1 MRRILASL
9 ILVIFVNIPLN
20 AKNYFVSPDGNDNN
34 DGLNSTTAW
43 ATIDNGDQKGLLSPG
58 DTLNILPGTYLISN
72 TIHLQTHGTVPLP
85 IVYHKYGKGDVLID
99 ADNKSNIILLMEG
112 DNVEVSGL
120 DLTKTNDNA
129 IHIKSNS
136 CKIANCFIFNTGKI
150 GIRVEGNDNLFLK
163 NVISNTA
170 DDAVRN
176 EGAGHNNLYYGN
188 TIYSGNHD
196 GIELNET
203 TARVFNN
210 IIVKN
215 DKGIKGAAGNVCG
228 FNNVWGNAGG
238 DYNEGVFD
246 SAGGMS
252 VAPQFVDT
260 AAGRFDLKHT
270 DNEINAGLY
279 LGYPFNGSAPEI
291 GAFEKYNVYYVSPSG
306 DDSNSGLTL
315 GTAWATID
323 NGDSLLFPG
332 DTIYVLKG
340 TYTDS
345 VVITDSGLADDKIT
359 YKGVRDSTFI
369 DGGGL
374 TTAVTIDASGI
385 VWSGISVFDAEATNM
400 LITGSN
406 NLIEYSRFRN
416 AGDRGIHLKDGI
428 GNSFNALVI
437 DSSLVYGLFIAAS
450 CKSSAVSNCTFY
462 GNYSAAIFDQSGKTI
477 ILNSILACNI
487 GIGLRASASKAGYS
501 IFYNNGT
508 DVVGG
513 ATIDSTCIFEDP
525 LLIEPETGNFRLN
538 SLSPAIDA
546 GIDVGLPY
554 SGDAP
559 DIGAY
564 ETSPLVALTVSP
576 SFDSL
581 FADSTYQF
589 YIAAID
595 SSGYPANPGEITWS
609 HTFATGI
616 IDSNGLFTPQLIDT
630 GSVVATSSINGIAD
644 TTENML
650 VVPGTLDSLY
660 IIPHCDTVSADSTLQ
675 FTVNGFDIH
684 GNNVSEFGTLD
695 WSVDGSIGVI
705 DINGLFSAIRAGY
718 GFISVESDIGPV
730 AMTDFILVIPGEIAY
745 VNVIP
750 ALNSVDVDSS
760 FQYSAKGYDSD
771 SNFVYNITDSVV
783 WSTTDPAGFI
793 TDSGLYTAGENP
805 SPPDYFVKA
814 VYEGTLS
821 DSGAVTVVG
830 IGALNYIVIELEDG
844 TPFDDSTL
852 TTDNDSTVLYCRGY
866 DSGNNLIGNISVTWS
881 LVDGDSIGSIAPGPD
896 ASTVLT
902 ITDPGTG
909 KAVATHV
916 SGLSDTT
923 GIITVET
930 GLPAYLSISPDTI
943 TVSADSSVQ
952 FTAQVFD
959 ADSNECSLSLAD
971 WSVLGGIGTT
981 DDDGL
986 FTPSTTGFG
995 NVVVTGSGLTDT
1007 SGTVTVTPG
1016 ILHRIVI
1023 SPDTAVISVDDSIQ
1037 FTADGYDVKS
1047 NPADVGHLSWLVL
1060 GQAGNIDSSG
1070 LFIANHPGICN
1081 VMVFSNINGVSD
1093 ISGAVNVKA
1102 LFVSNIPLGHNTGY
1116 PGQGMIPVLAF
1127 RIDNFYDTIKT
1138 ISSITIRD
1146 TSSGEGDLTE
1156 LLTNLDSV
1164 SLYYDI
1170 ENDSALTL
1178 SDSFIT
1184 NTGEISGVMTLSFAP
1199 IDIQPDSVRT
1209 FIVCSK
1215 ISQYPHDG
1223 DSLDLYFLP
1232 SIDIIAGDGT
1242 TIKGPGILNSLGCII
1257 IDGMTSGQITQIPTG
1272 VTEIS
1277 PADSLYNVFT
1287 VDIPRNGYRN
1297 DTLDIFSIYNYG
1309 TASDSDIDSLILFF
1323 DDGNGFW
1330 DGRGTE
1336 SCLGTL
1342 VYTGNRWMR
1351 SGLNAPL
1358 TWQNNR
1364 FYVGVR
1370 LFDYPANNATL
1381 ALAIP
1386 ENGLEMTSQNDGPID
1401 AGCMPLDTII
1411 IRTTEA
1417 IKMTGFN
1424 IASREL
1430 TPGSNSG
1437 PLLAIEIVNSY
1448 ISSINL
1454 DSVRININAVDPGGA
1469 SQTQLDGQF
1478 DSLLLYINRD
1488 GDFETMSAA
1497 DSLIATTLIQDGTAL
1512 FGTSGL
1518 SIAGGGGKLE
1528 LFAAAMLD
1536 ADNCKNGNLV
1546 KPEVNDSTD
1555 FYFTQP
1561 IFIEGSF
1568 PLTNENYFI
1577 INNFPSGNVIINNV
1591 NNHIVYGGQTNQ
1603 PALDFVL
1610 PPNGYASDSLAS
1622 LRIIDNG
1629 TLLGS
1634 TKLLT
1639 LKLRADKTNNG
1650 FSVDDSL
1657 LGQFTAYE
1665 NYWQLSNLH
1674 FPIGSTGS
1682 RFIVTMNIGN
1692 GQFEAA
1698 TIQLGIPIGGAVYR
1712 SGTDGPDDISVANP
1726 QAIMVFPSN
1735 RMTVI
1740 SIPAASSVIRPKE
1753 TNSNILTFALY
1764 NGYLGQEQAINGI
1777 TLTNISRS
1785 QSDQAYADYEL
1796 GQVSLYFDANRDR
1809 IFGESQDSL
1818 IGIGNFNESE
1828 LHFTGFD
1835 VALPPESLSYFFALA
1850 DFPQA
1855 LIDSDSLAVSIA
1867 GPSDFSFSGT
1877 VNVNGDLP
1885 LITGGYLIVDGSIA
1899 SQYELVETMPRT
1911 LSPGDTAVTLFAFKP
1926 AYNGNLEDILNSL
1939 IIVNAGNADT
1949 SDISTL
1955 ELWSDLNGDNIRQS
1969 TDSLMG
1975 TLDYRSDRWELDSL
1989 ILPIDGARPALF
2001 VLGDVS
2007 MTATP
2012 DVTFKAEIPL
2022 NGCLFGSG
2030 NDGPID
2036 SAINAPAS
2044 FTISASGLQIA
2055 NQANRETYSVGQ
2067 TIELGVTVTNI
2078 LGGAIDSVRGAI
2090 VEISDSS
2097 LVTFDSSDAG
2107 PVILATGEST
2117 DFTFYYTAAAAGEV
2131 CWQVLSYSES
2141 SADSSA
2147 IIQSANIRIQ
2157 QSPSDVVVQMLN
2169 SAPISVTRGQA
2180 NVFPLSIGFAHP
2192 DSTLATASLR
2202 LDSII
2207 LGVEN
2212 SSGQSIYADDVFSR
2226 IKLATEYSNLV
2237 VLQNISHVTEVVLN
2251 FNQPIIVD
2259 PGHGQFLS
2267 LLVDIDSSAS
2277 ADNFILTVN
2286 DADHIPITDENT
2298 GLTVSLAPEVIFPFK
2313 TASCRIDDASE
2324 RMVVSSR
2331 TLLNSFVNYGQ
2342 KDVDVLQL
2350 KFRHPDS
2357 AGSSQIQLT
2366 DLSIM
2371 FVDDFN
2377 DTLVLS
2383 DLLDLVR
2390 IKRQQS
2396 IVAEVGNFA
2405 PGARQLDIQLN
2416 SPLTLNGGV
2425 VDSLVV
2431 QVWINENTTAAR
2443 FGLLIPDSTFFV
2455 VRDGSSGS
2463 PLAMAT
2469 DTVYTLASGS
2479 EFPITSSLAT
2489 LESPAISPELCIESL
2504 LPTSVA
2510 GGVDSLDLL
2519 AISLDYPAGIGYA
2532 PIRLDNIFITV
2543 FDSIGTPL
2551 DPDRLFDRIGY
2562 HLSGSP
2568 VDYQA
2573 YIELLGGR
2581 IIFNI
2586 DSNGYVFNT
2595 GDSQIVYLTADIET
2609 DVPYENFVLEISTE
2623 SEIKISDYNDTT
2635 HIPGFI
2641 LEEGCTTEFPF
2652 ITGQTNVFLPAGRP
2666 LLTIRSLP
2674 VQLAYRGQQGAVFSY
2689 STLDYSTKDLQ
2700 GDLVLGGITGQV
2712 LNHTTDGMFP
2722 VTGNTVFSAIYLL
2735 ADDEIVAI
2743 DSVLDDDT
2751 LRLIPP
2757 NPFSIANGSTI
2768 EMSLTCDLRNDAP
2781 RGNYLVGFQDST
2793 FTDLTDLNLSSV
2805 VYPILTGAGFP
2816 LKTAEISVVTAGL
2829 ENSYT
2834 NYPNPFN
2841 PARGVVTTIGYAL
2854 PEDAYVDIDI
2864 YTVTGELVKKVVS
2877 NEFKAV
2883 GSHQEDSWSG
2893 DNDAGRGIIPGTYFC
2908 RITARYTSGKTES
2921 FRRKIAVVR

>member
-1 MRRILASL
+1 MRRILVSL
-9 ILVIFVNIPLN
+9 ILVIFVNISLN
-20 AKNYFVSPDGNDNN
+20 AANYFVSPDGDNSN
-34 DGLNSTTAW
+34 DGLTIETAW
-43 ATIDNGDQKGLLSPG
+43 LTIDNGDQKSLLVPG
-58 DTLNILPGTYLISN
+58 DTINILSGTYLISAS
-72 TIHLQTHGTVPLP
+72 IHLQTNGSSLLP
-85 IVYHKYGKGDVLID
+85 VVYRKHGKGDVIID
-99 ADNKSNIILLMEG
+99 ADNDGTIILLVEG
-112 DNVEVSGL
+112 NHTIFEGL
-120 DLTKTNDNA
+120 NLTKTTNNA
-129 IHIKSNS
+129 IELKSDF
-136 CKIANCFIFNTGKI
+136 CTITKCFIYNVNKI
-150 GIRVEGNDNLFLK
+150 GIHIGGSYNLFLK
-163 NVISNTA
+163 NTIA
-170 DDAVRN
+170 FAGDQGIKN
-176 EGAGHNNLYYGN
+176 EGSGSYNRFYGN
-188 TIYSGNHD
+188 TVYSCADN
-196 GIELNET
+196 GIEVKEK

-210 IIVKN
+210 IVANNK
-215 DKGIKGAAGNVCG
+215 KGIVGDGENICG
-228 FNNVWGNAGG
+228 FNNVWGNSDGN
-238 DYNEGVFD
+238 YNGGVFD
-246 SAGGMS
+246 SAGGIS
-252 VAPQFVDT
+252 VSPQFVNT

-270 DNEINAGLY
+270 ADEIDAGLY
-279 LGYPFNGSAPEI
+279 LGFPFNGSAPEI
-291 GAFEKYNVYYVSPSG
+291 GAFEKYNAYYVSPSG
-306 DDSNSGLTL
+306 DDSNSGLTP

-332 DTIYVLKG
+332 DTVYVLPG
-340 TYTDS
+340 TYTEP
-345 VVITDSGLADDKIT
+345 VIITASGLADNKIV
-359 YKGVRDSTFI
+359 YKGIRDSTFV
-369 DGGGL
+369 DGSGL
-374 TTAVTIDASGI
+374 DAAVTIDAGGI
-385 VWSGISVFDAEATNM
+385 AWSGISVFDAAATNM
-400 LITGSN
+400 LITGLN
-406 NLIEYSRFRN
+406 NVIEYSRFSN

-428 GNSFNALVI
+428 GNSFNAIVI

-450 CKSSAVSNCTFY
+450 CKSSEVNNCIFY
-462 GNYSAAIFDQSGKTI
+462 GNSSSGIFDQSGKTM
-477 ILNSILACNI
+477 ILNSIFACNT
-487 GIGLRASASKAGYS
+487 GIGLRASASKAAYS

-513 ATIDSTCIFEDP
+513 ATLDSSCIFEDP
-525 LLIEPETGNFRLN
+525 LLVEPETGNFRLN

-564 ETSPLVALTVSP
+564 ETSPLAVLTVNP
-576 SFDSL
+576 SLDSL

-589 YIAAID
+589 YIEAID
-595 SSGYPANPGEITWS
+595 SSGYPADPGEITWS
-609 HTFATGI
+609 HTFATGA
-616 IDSNGLFTPQLIDT
+616 IDSNGLFTPQLIGT
-630 GSVVATSSINGIAD
+630 GGVVATSSINGIAD
-644 TTENML
+644 TTENMS
-650 VVPGTLDSLY
+650 VIPGTLDSLY
-660 IIPHCDTVSADSTLQ
+660 IIPECDTISADSTRQ
-675 FTVNGFDIH
+675 FAVNGFDIH

-695 WSVDGSIGVI
+695 WSVDGGIGII
-705 DINGLFSAIRAGY
+705 DINGLFSAIKAGY
-718 GFISVESDIGPV
+718 GFISVKSDIGPT
-730 AMTDFILVIPGEIAY
+730 AMTDFILVIPGEISY
-745 VNVIP
+745 INVIP
-750 ALNSVDVDSS
+750 VLNSVDVDSS
-760 FQYSAKGYDSD
+760 FQYFAKGYDSD
-771 SNFVYNITDSVV
+771 SNYVYDITDSVV
-783 WSTTDPAGFI
+783 WSTTDPSGSI

-830 IGALNYIVIELEDG
+830 VGALNYIVIESEDG

-881 LVDGDSIGSIAPGPD
+881 LVDGDSIGSVAPGPD

-902 ITDPGTG
+902 ITNPGSG
-909 KAVATHV
+909 KVVANHF

-923 GIITVET
+923 GIIIVET
-930 GLPAYLSISPDTI
+930 GLPASLSISPDTI
-943 TVSADSSVQ
+943 TVNADSSVQ
-952 FTAQVFD
+952 FTPQVFD
-959 ADSNECSLSLAD
+959 ADSNECSFPVAD
-971 WSVLGGIGTT
+971 WSVLGGIGTI
-981 DDDGL
+981 DADGL
-986 FTPSTTGFG
+986 FTPSTIGFG
-995 NVVVTGSGLTDT
+995 NIVVTGSGLTDT
-1007 SGTVTVTPG
+1007 SGTIAVTPG

-1037 FTADGYDVKS
+1037 FIADGYDLKS
-1047 NPADVGHLSWLVL
+1047 NPANVGHLSWLVL
-1060 GQAGNIDSSG
+1060 GQIGNIDSTG
-1070 LFIANHPGICN
+1070 LFIANHPGICS

-1093 ISGAVNVKA
+1093 ISGAINVKA
-1102 LFVSNIPLGHNTGY
+1102 LFVSNIPLGNNKGY
-1116 PGQGMIPVLAF
+1116 PGQGTIPILAF
-1127 RIDNFYDTIKT
+1127 RISNFYDTTKS

-1164 SLYYDI
+1164 GLYYDI
-1170 ENDSALTL
+1170 ENDSVLTVL
-1178 SDSFIT
+1178 DSFIT
-1184 NTGEISGVMTLSFAP
+1184 TTGEISGVMTLSFPP

-1209 FIVCSK
+1209 FMVCSK

-1223 DSLDLYFLP
+1223 DTLDLYFLP

-1242 TIKGPGILNSLGCII
+1242 TIKGPEILNSLGCII
-1257 IDGMTSGQITQIPTG
+1257 IDGMISGQIMQIPTG
-1272 VTEIS
+1272 VSEIS

-1287 VDIPRNGYRN
+1287 VDIPRNGYRD

-1309 TASDSDIDSLILFF
+1309 SASYSDIDSLILFS
-1323 DDGNGFW
+1323 DDGNGVW

-1336 SCLGTL
+1336 IRLGTL

-1351 SGLNAPL
+1351 SGLNTGL
-1358 TWQNNR
+1358 TGQNNR
-1364 FYVGVR
+1364 FYVGAR
-1370 LFDYPANNATL
+1370 LVDYPANNATL

-1401 AGCMPLDTII
+1401 ADCPPLDTII

-1417 IKMTGFN
+1417 IQMTRFN
-1424 IASREL
+1424 MAAREL

-1437 PLLAIEIVNSY
+1437 PLLAIEMVNSY
-1448 ISSINL
+1448 ISSFGF
-1454 DSVRININAVDPGGA
+1454 DSVRINIGAVDPGGA
-1469 SQTQLDGQF
+1469 SQVQLDNQF

-1497 DSLIATTLIQDGTAL
+1497 DSLIATALIQDGTAL
-1512 FGTSGL
+1512 FGTAGL
-1518 SIAGGGGKLE
+1518 SIAGGGGELE

-1546 KPEVNDSTD
+1546 RPEVNDSTD
-1555 FYFTQP
+1555 FYFAQP
-1561 IFIEGSF
+1561 IYIEGSF
-1568 PLTNENYFI
+1568 PLTNQNYFI
-1577 INNFPSGNVIINNV
+1577 INNFPSGNMIINNV

-1639 LKLRADKTNNG
+1639 LKLRTDKTNNG

-1665 NYWQLSNLH
+1665 DYWQLSNLH
-1674 FPIGSTGS
+1674 FPIESPGT
-1682 RFIVTMNIGN
+1682 RFIVTMNISS

-1726 QAIMVFPSN
+1726 QPIMVFPSN

-1764 NGYLGQEQAINGI
+1764 NGYLGQEQTINGI

-1809 IFGESQDSL
+1809 IFEETQDSL
-1818 IGIGNFNESE
+1818 VGIGNFNDSE
-1828 LHFTGFD
+1828 LHFSGFD

-1855 LIDSDSLAVSIA
+1855 LIDTDSLAVSIA
-1867 GPSDFSFSGT
+1867 GPSDFSFSGI

-1899 SQYELVETMPRT
+1899 SQYEIAETMPRT
-1911 LSPGDTAVTLFAFKP
+1911 LSPGDTAITLFAFKA
-1926 AYNGNLEDILNSL
+1926 AYNGNLQDTLYSL
-1939 IIVNAGNADT
+1939 VVANTGSADT

-1955 ELWSDLNGDNIRQS
+1955 ELWLDLNGDDFWQS

-1975 TLDYRSDRWELDSL
+1975 TFDYQSNRWELNSL
-1989 ILPIDGARPALF
+1989 ILPIDSVRPALF

-2007 MTATP
+2007 LTATP

-2022 NGCLFGSG
+2022 NGCLFNSG

-2055 NQANRETYSVGQ
+2055 NQSLNETYSVGQ

-2078 LGGAIDSVRGAI
+2078 LGSAIDSVRGI
-2090 VEISDSS
+2090 IIEISDSS

-2131 CWQVLSYSES
+2131 YWRVLSYSES

-2192 DSTLATASLR
+2192 DSTLSTASLR

-2237 VLQNISHVTEVVLN
+2237 VLQNISHVSEIVLN

-2259 PGHGQFLS
+2259 PGHEQFLS

-2277 ADNFILTVN
+2277 ADNFILTV
-2286 DADHIPITDENT
+2286 DEADHVPITDENT
-2298 GLTVSLAPEVIFPFK
+2298 GLMVPLAPELIFPFK
-2313 TASCRIDDASE
+2313 TASCRIDVASE

-2331 TLLNSFVNYGQ
+2331 TLLNGFVNYGQ
-2342 KDVDVLQL
+2342 EDVEVLQL

-2366 DLSIM
+2366 DLSMM
-2371 FVDDFN
+2371 FVNDFN
-2377 DTLVLS
+2377 DTLALS

-2396 IVAEVGNFA
+2396 IVAEVGNFL

-2416 SPLTLNGGV
+2416 SPLTLNGGEA
-2425 VDSLVV
+2425 DSLVI
-2431 QVWINENTTAAR
+2431 QAWINENTTVDR
-2443 FGLLIPDSTFFV
+2443 FGVLIPDSTFFV

-2489 LESPAISPELCIESL
+2489 LESPAVSPELCLESL

-2519 AISLDYPAGIGYA
+2519 AISLDYPTETGYA
-2532 PIRLDNIFITV
+2532 PIRLDNVFITV
-2543 FDSIGTPL
+2543 FDSSGTPL

-2562 HLSGSP
+2562 HLSGSS

-2573 YIELLGGR
+2573 YIELQGGR
-2581 IIFNI
+2581 IIFNL
-2586 DSNGYVFNT
+2586 DSNGYVFNP
-2595 GDSQIVYLTADIET
+2595 GDSQTIFLTADIET

-2623 SEIKISDYNDTT
+2623 SEIKIFDYNDTT

-2641 LEEGCTTEFPF
+2641 LENGCTTEFPF
-2652 ITGQTNVFLPAGRP
+2652 VTGQTNVFLPAGRP
-2666 LLTIRSLP
+2666 LLTIQSLP
-2674 VQLAYRGQQGAVFSY
+2674 VQLAYRGQQGALFWY
-2689 STLDYSTKDLQ
+2689 GTLDYSTEDLQ

-2712 LNHTTDGMFP
+2712 LNHTADGTFP

-2735 ADDEIVAI
+2735 ADGEIVAI

-2751 LRLIPP
+2751 LRLIPL
-2757 NPFSIANGSTI
+2757 NPFSMANGSTI

-2781 RGNYLVGFQDST
+2781 RGNYLVSFQDST

-2805 VYPILTGAGFP
+2805 VYPILTGGGFP

-2841 PARGVVTTIGYAL
+2841 PARGIVTTIGYVL

-2864 YTVTGELVKKVVS
+2864 YTITGELVKKVVS
-2877 NEFKAV
+2877 NEFKTI

-2893 DNDAGRGIIPGTYFC
+2893 DNDAGRGIVPGTYFC